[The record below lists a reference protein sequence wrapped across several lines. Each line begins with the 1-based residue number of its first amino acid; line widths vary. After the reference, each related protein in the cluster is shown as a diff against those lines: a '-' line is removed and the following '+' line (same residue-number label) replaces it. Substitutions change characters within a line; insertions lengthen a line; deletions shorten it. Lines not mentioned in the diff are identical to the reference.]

1 MEAEADLQIELQQ
14 VKFTMK
20 KLQEDKEM
28 EIIEIRHRREKRI
41 LMEQIREVRYFVRS
55 LMMTYNNL

>member
-14 VKFTMK
+14 EKFTMK
-20 KLQEDKEM
+20 KLQEDKDM

-41 LMEQIREVRYFVRS
+41 LMEQIREVR
-55 LMMTYNNL
+55 